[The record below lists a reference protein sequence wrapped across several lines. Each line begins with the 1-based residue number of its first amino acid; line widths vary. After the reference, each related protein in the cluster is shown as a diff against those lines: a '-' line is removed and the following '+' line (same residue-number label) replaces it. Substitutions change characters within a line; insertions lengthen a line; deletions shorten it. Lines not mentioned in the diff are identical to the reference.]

1 MTNFKLNDVVIVT
14 KNPPNQIVKI
24 KGDIGY
30 IDEFQEATNKKGE
43 LVKYVY
49 FKTIELNS
57 FLGGM
62 GSVPIDCIELCDN
75 PVYLKRFQE
84 ILEHQRKENEKR
96 DLTQAFSQ
104 LERKLKSKEIEFIRL
119 KEKFEDY
126 SEIHSLLTD
135 KLIYD
140 GANLVKFR
148 MESVTRQAFKIEKE
162 IITVK
167 EQMNSPINKQVDWY
181 WDDNWKV
188 TSVGSQTYC

>member
-30 IDEFQEATNKKGE
+30 IDEFQEATNEKGE
-43 LVKYVY
+43 VVKYVY

-57 FLGGM
+57 FCGGM
-62 GSVPIDCIELCDN
+62 GSIPIDCIELCDN

-96 DLTQAFSQ
+96 DLIQAFSQ

-148 MESVTRQAFKIEKE
+148 MESVTHQAFEIEKE
-162 IITVK
+162 ILTVK
-167 EQMNSPINKQVDWY
+167 EEMNTSTNKNVARYLD
-181 WDDNWKV
+181 
-188 TSVGSQTYC
+188 YCRNG

>member
-1 MTNFKLNDVVIVT
+1 MTTFNLHDVVIVT

-30 IDEFQEATNKKGE
+30 IDELQETTNEKGE
-43 LVKYVY
+43 VVKYVY

-57 FLGGM
+57 FCGGM

-84 ILEHQRKENEKR
+84 ILEHKKKEEEKR
-96 DLTQAFSQ
+96 ELIQAFSQ

-126 SEIHSLLTD
+126 SEIYSLLTD
-135 KLIYD
+135 NFIYD
-140 GANLVKFR
+140 GANFVKFR
-148 MESVTRQAFKIEKE
+148 IESLTDQAFEVEKE
-162 IITVK
+162 ILIIK
-167 EQMNSPINKQVDWY
+167 EEMNTPINKQVDWY
-181 WDDNWKV
+181 LQNLRY
-188 TSVGSQTYC
+188 S